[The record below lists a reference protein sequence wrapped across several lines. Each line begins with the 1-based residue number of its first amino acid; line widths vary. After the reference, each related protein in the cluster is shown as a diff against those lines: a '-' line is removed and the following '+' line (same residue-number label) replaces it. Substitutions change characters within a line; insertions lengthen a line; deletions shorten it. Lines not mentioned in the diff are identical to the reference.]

1 MRNLELKARCD
12 DEAALRRLAASAGEG
27 GAAYVRTMRQRDT
40 YFVTPRDRLKLR
52 EWWREPDGGP
62 LAGAGVTPPAAIPCP
77 ATDAPTGGR
86 EDGEAA
92 EAGAVLVAYA
102 RADTT
107 DSRLSD
113 YLLYPVA
120 DAPTLR
126 EALSRTLGVRVV
138 VEKRRVLYRY
148 GRTRIHLDSVADLG
162 AFVELETVLA
172 DDADDADDGVTE
184 GAAVEHRQVIELLEL
199 DRLPPVAVS
208 YSDLLVAEQAR
219 HR

>member
-1 MRNLELKARCD
+1 MRNLELKVRCD
-12 DEAALRRLAASAGEG
+12 GEAALRRLAARAGEG
-27 GAAYVRTMRQRDT
+27 GAGYVRTMGQRDT

-52 EWWREPDGGP
+52 EWWREPDGGQ
-62 LAGAGVTPPAAIPCP
+62 LTGAGATPRAAPI
-77 ATDAPTGGR
+77 ADALTGGR

-92 EAGAVLVAYA
+92 ETGAVLIAYA

-120 DAPTLR
+120 DAPALR
-126 EALSRTLGVRVV
+126 EALTRTLGVRVV

-148 GRTRIHLDSVADLG
+148 GRTRIHLDSVAGLG

-172 DDADDADDGVTE
+172 DEADDAGAGVAE
-184 GAAVEHRQVIELLEL
+184 GAAAEHRAVVELLGL

-208 YSDLLVAEQAR
+208 YGDLLAAEQAR
-219 HR
+219 RR

>member
-12 DEAALRRLAASAGEG
+12 GEAALRRLAARAGEG

-52 EWWREPDGGP
+52 EWWREPAGGP
-62 LAGAGVTPPAAIPCP
+62 LAGPTPGGGPAP
-77 ATDAPTGGR
+77 DAPTGGR

-148 GRTRIHLDSVADLG
+148 GRTRIHLDAVADLG

-172 DDADDADDGVTE
+172 DDADDAGDRVAE

-208 YSDLLVAEQAR
+208 YGDLLAAEQAR
-219 HR
+219 RR

>member
-1 MRNLELKARCD
+1 MRNLELKARCAG
-12 DEAALRRLAASAGEG
+12 EAALRRLAARAGEG

-62 LAGAGVTPPAAIPCP
+62 LADAGVTPPAAP

-126 EALSRTLGVRVV
+126 EALSRTLGVWVV

-148 GRTRIHLDSVADLG
+148 GRTRIHLDTVAGLG

-172 DDADDADDGVTE
+172 DDADDAGDGVAE
-184 GAAVEHRQVIELLEL
+184 GAAAEHRRVIELLGL

-208 YSDLLVAEQAR
+208 YGDLLAAEQAWR
-219 HR
+219 P

>member
-1 MRNLELKARCD
+1 MRNLELKVRCD
-12 DEAALRRLAASAGEG
+12 GEAALRRLAARAGEG

-52 EWWREPDGGP
+52 EWWREPAGAEF
-62 LAGAGVTPPAAIPCP
+62 AGAGSTPRAAIPCP
-77 ATDAPTGGR
+77 ASKAPTGGR

-92 EAGAVLVAYA
+92 EAGAVLIAYA
-102 RADTT
+102 RADAT

-120 DAPTLR
+120 GAATLQ

-148 GRTRIHLDSVADLG
+148 GRTRIHLDAVAGLG

-172 DDADDADDGVTE
+172 DDADDATGGVAE
-184 GAAVEHRQVIELLEL
+184 GAAAEHRAVIELLGL

-208 YSDLLVAEQAR
+208 YGDLLAAEQAR
-219 HR
+219 RR

>member
-1 MRNLELKARCD
+1 MRNLELKVRCD
-12 DEAALRRLAASAGEG
+12 GEAALRRLATRGGEG

-62 LAGAGVTPPAAIPCP
+62 LADAGATPSAAP

-92 EAGAVLVAYA
+92 EAGAVLIAYA

-148 GRTRIHLDSVADLG
+148 GRTRIHLDAVAGLG

-172 DDADDADDGVTE
+172 DDAGDASDGVAE
-184 GAAVEHRQVIELLEL
+184 GAATEHRTVIELLGL

-208 YSDLLVAEQAR
+208 YSDLLAAEQAR
-219 HR
+219 RP

>member
-1 MRNLELKARCD
+1 MRNLELKARCAG
-12 DEAALRRLAASAGEG
+12 EAALRRLAARAGEC
-27 GAAYVRTMRQRDT
+27 GAAYLRTMGQRDT

-52 EWWREPDGGP
+52 EWWREPAGGP
-62 LAGAGVTPPAAIPCP
+62 LAGASPTPCAAP
-77 ATDAPTGGR
+77 ATDGPTVGR

-92 EAGAVLVAYA
+92 ETGAVLVAYA

-113 YLLYPVA
+113 YLLSPVS

-148 GRTRIHLDSVADLG
+148 GRTRIHLDAVAGLG

-172 DDADDADDGVTE
+172 DDADDPNDGVAE
-184 GAAVEHRQVIELLEL
+184 GAAAEHRTVIELLGL

-208 YSDLLVAEQAR
+208 YGDLLAAEQAR
-219 HR
+219 RR